1 MQVGKS
7 FQLYIGLLLLGCSFV
22 VRADEVLVAVAS
34 NFSAPMKVLKARFEY
49 DTGHRLKLSF
59 GSSGKLFA
67 QIQHGAPFQVFL
79 SADQDKPETLLE
91 SGRAVVGSD
100 FTYATGALA
109 LWSAAEGGE
118 PFDIDVLRR
127 ADLDHVALAN
137 PKLAPYGLAAVQTLQ
152 ALQLDQTTKQ
162 FWVVGENIA
171 QTHQFVSSGNAEYGF
186 VALSQIK
193 QPGKPII
200 GRYWI
205 VPSNLHSP
213 IHQDAVLLTLGQ
225 NSQAAKELLAFL
237 HSKSAQQVIA
247 SYGYRI
253 EVRK

>member
-1 MQVGKS
+1 MQIGKS
-7 FQLYIGLLLLGCSFV
+7 LQLYIGILVVGCSFV
-22 VRADEVLVAVAS
+22 VRADEVLVAAAS
-34 NFSAPMKVLKARFEY
+34 NFSAPMKVLKAHFES
-49 DTGHRLKLSF
+49 DTGHRIKLSF

-79 SADQDKPETLLE
+79 SADQDKPKTLLE
-91 SGRAVVGSD
+91 SGRAVAGSD

-109 LWSAAEGGE
+109 LWSASEGGE
-118 PFDIDVLRR
+118 PLNIDVLRR
-127 ADLDHVALAN
+127 ADLNHLALAN
-137 PKLAPYGLAAVQTLQ
+137 PKLAPYGLAALQTLQ

-186 VALSQIK
+186 VALSQIQ

-200 GRYWI
+200 GRHWI
-205 VPSNLHSP
+205 VPSTLHNP

-225 NSQAAKELLAFL
+225 NSPAAKALLMFL
-237 HSKSAQQVIA
+237 QSMRAQQVIA

-253 EVRK
+253 EERK